1 MGVSFVYQQPSS
13 RVSIL
18 PALSSPGSM
27 DIQFLMHSPYEWA
40 PIGLILSFPWKE
52 GRRAGR
58 RTGDMG
64 QIGEKKATK
73 LFWGIAATL
82 GRREQPLLSTVHHS
96 TVISKAEQKPSQN
109 NALQSKIKEGHLF
122 QASQSSHVR
131 EDATRVLSRLLP
143 SLGSRAATRATRQ
156 LRRCEMLTCRLPV
169 PFASAR
175 LVS

>member
-1 MGVSFVYQQPSS
+1 MGVSSVYQQPSS

-27 DIQFLMHSPYEWA
+27 DAQFLMHDPYEWA
-40 PIGLILSFPWKE
+40 PVGLILSVPWKE

-58 RTGDMG
+58 RTGDTG
-64 QIGEKKATK
+64 QIGEKEETK

-82 GRREQPLLSTVHHS
+82 GRREQPLLSTVHGS
-96 TVISKAEQKPSQN
+96 TVISKVEQKPSQN

-122 QASQSSHVR
+122 QASQSSHVS
-131 EDATRVLSRLLP
+131 EDATQTLSPLLP
-143 SLGSRAATRATRQ
+143 SLGSRAAASAAQQ
-156 LRRCEMLTCRLPV
+156 LRRCEMLTRQLPA